1 MRHGRALFSRRFFLS
16 LAGLG
21 IASAGLLA
29 RPAVAHALCSDI
41 PSPLRRT
48 RGNWQLS
55 FNDDFTDNA
64 GFEQRWIK
72 VNDSGGETRSI
83 RIPGNVAISGAGL
96 SLKLGRNTGK
106 LSDKRPFSGGY
117 VRTRDFRQCYGY
129 FECEM
134 KIANEPGVNNAF
146 WLTSVRESEG
156 DTRFE
161 LDVAEAKYPNS
172 VQVTARRWLPDRQVL
187 SKTYRPR
194 LKLADAF
201 HRYGMLWSKDRFQF
215 FFDDRKIYEVGNTF
229 AHTPAQ
235 LLFSNAVASFAGK
248 DDGDVDGAATSV
260 KSIRVFQNSEW
271 QDVPLWRCS

>member
-1 MRHGRALFSRRFFLS
+1 MMRNRAQFSRRTFLG
-16 LAGLG
+16 LAGFG

-29 RPAVAHALCSDI
+29 RPALAQAPCSDI
-41 PSPLRRT
+41 PLPLQGASGT
-48 RGNWQLS
+48 WQLS
-55 FNDDFTDNA
+55 FHDDFTDNG
-64 GFEQRWIK
+64 GFDRRWVK
-72 VNDSGGETRSI
+72 VNDSGGETKSV

-96 SLKLGRNTGK
+96 SLRLGRNTGK
-106 LSDKRPFSGGY
+106 LNDTRPFTGGY
-117 VRTRDFRQCYGY
+117 IRTRDFRQRYGY

-146 WLTSVRESEG
+146 WLTSVQESEG
-156 DTRFE
+156 STRFE
-161 LDVAEAKYPNS
+161 LDVAEAKYPNL

-215 FFDDRKIYEVGNTF
+215 FFDDRKIYEVANAF

-248 DDGDVDGAATSV
+248 DDGDVVGAATSV
-260 KSIRVFQNSEW
+260 RSIRVFQNREW